1 MPVEPNNNISDFV
14 GAFAGGGVRTNLF
27 KVTGTIPGAANEQD
41 TSKAISFLC
50 KSASIP
56 ASSLGQ
62 IEIPY
67 RGRKIKIPGDRTF
80 ADWNITIISDANLNL
95 RSAFEYWSAQ
105 FNSHVSNV
113 TTNKFMSLM
122 VPWSVTQLLRDG
134 EPLRTYE
141 FQGCFPSEVGAI
153 ELGYENNDAIAEFPV
168 TLQYSWWEAAA
179 SATELAT
186 PGAEILQSTASTTN
200 GGAFASPA

>member
-1 MPVEPNNNISDFV
+1 MAEVDPNNSISGFV
-14 GAFAGGGVRTNLF
+14 SAFAGGGVRTNLF
-27 KVTGTIPGAANEQD
+27 KVTGAIPGAND
-41 TSKAISFLC
+41 PTGTSRAVSFLC

-80 ADWNITIISDANLNL
+80 ADWSITIISDANLNL
-95 RSAFEYWSAQ
+95 RSAFEFWSAQ
-105 FNSHVSNV
+105 FNTHVSNV
-113 TTNKFMSLM
+113 TTNDFMKLM

-134 EPLRTYE
+134 SPLRTYE

-153 ELGYENNDAIAEFPV
+153 ELGYESNDAIAEFPV
-168 TLQYSWWEAAA
+168 TLQYSWWEAAPSITA
-179 SATELAT
+179 LGT
-186 PGAEILQSTASTTN
+186 PGIEVAPSTSSTIQGN
-200 GGAFASPA
+200 GFGN